1 MCVCGGGRGIRRGGG
16 AGRTFTQTR
25 DTAFRSLRELT
36 SGDRIARKMA
46 TADEKRLAYH
56 VIENTNLIVFDKDCR
71 L

>member
-1 MCVCGGGRGIRRGGG
+1 MEGGIRSG
-16 AGRTFTQTR
+16 AGRTFAQTR
-25 DTAFRSLRELT
+25 DTTFRSRRELT

-56 VIENTNLIVFDKDCR
+56 VIENNNLIVFDKDCR